1 MALGVSDV
9 AALRANLSAAGYTW
23 LALYNPD
30 QEQTTTGEPIAEKSR
45 GKVPMA
51 AKWQQGGPQ
60 PLDVRALNT
69 GILATGLQAIDID
82 IDDPELARTIRDMA
96 AARWGEAPLRSRG
109 SGPRCLMLCRAPPG
123 MQPAKR
129 SVRRPVGQGR
139 GSRPRAAIPRRSAST
154 TPARRWNGCRRRRA
168 TSPSI
173 SSRLPSTRMSPNSCA
188 RWRRCWARH
197 PKPPSLTTN

>member
-1 MALGVSDV
+1 MPTLDDV
-9 AALRANLSAAGYTW
+9 GALRAQLRAAGYVPR
-23 LALYNPD
+23 ALYGPD
-30 QEQTTTGEPIAEKSR
+30 QDRTAGGDFIEEKSR
-45 GKVPMA
+45 GKVPFGA
-51 AKWQQGGPQ
+51 RWQDPDSPV
-60 PLDVRALNT
+60 PLDARALNT
-69 GILATGLQAIDID
+69 GILANGLQAIDID

-129 SVRRPVGQGR
+129 SVAGPLGKVEVLGR
-139 GSRPRAAIPRRSAST
+139 GQQFQASAST
-154 TPARRWNGCRRRRA
+154 TPGAAWNGCRSPRN

-173 SSRLPSTRMSPNSCA
+173 SSRLPNTRMSPNSCA